1 MRHVYTGHHMV
12 VVGGFTYWPI
22 LLVVSVIVMIII
34 GLCQYKLVG
43 KGRIHARY
51 TNKLIQ
57 VIGYVTAAVVEFSM
71 VVEEGEALALYL
83 DSIIAAVIA
92 FMLIGMMLIVSL
104 IGIGMYFSDKRKAC
118 LS

>member
-22 LLVVSVIVMIII
+22 LLVVSIIVMIII

-71 VVEEGEALALYL
+71 VVEEGQELALYF
-83 DSIIAAVIA
+83 DSIIAAIIM
-92 FMLIGMMLIVSL
+92 FMLVGMMLIVSL
-104 IGIGMYFSDKRKAC
+104 TGIGMYFSDKRKAC

>member
-22 LLVVSVIVMIII
+22 LLVASIIVMIMI

-104 IGIGMYFSDKRKAC
+104 IGISEYISGKRKAC

>member
-22 LLVVSVIVMIII
+22 LLVVSIIVMIII

-57 VIGYVTAAVVEFSM
+57 VIGYAAAAVVEFSM

-104 IGIGMYFSDKRKAC
+104 IGIGMYFSDKHKAC
-118 LS
+118 LP